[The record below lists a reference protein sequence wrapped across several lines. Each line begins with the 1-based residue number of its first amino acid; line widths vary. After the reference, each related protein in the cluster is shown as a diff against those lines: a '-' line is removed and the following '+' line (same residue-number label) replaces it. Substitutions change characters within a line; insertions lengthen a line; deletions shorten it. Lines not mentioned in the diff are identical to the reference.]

1 MRPGCPC
8 IHHLESFKWQNLT
21 LLDRAGQAKSRK
33 RPVLP
38 VRIELQKN
46 SKKRIKIAKSQQ
58 APDTREMLRL
68 AKANPDALRVKVPDP
83 LVAVEQRE
91 KLRLIISV

>member
-1 MRPGCPC
+1 
-8 IHHLESFKWQNLT
+8 LT

-58 APDTREMLRL
+58 APDTRERL